1 MSRLITQSLYEEPG
15 ASTTLM
21 IAHIECDTAADL
33 PAPTDFP
40 GITLLLSSTAD
51 IVDTGES
58 YKMRSDGT
66 WILQPIAQADAYTRQ
81 QTDVLLQQRIPYM
94 LDGQIVQGDDLD
106 TFTSPGSWRC
116 SSTATN
122 YPPSTAHGR
131 LDVIE
136 IDSVN
141 GLMLQQ
147 VRCIGSLARTF
158 VRSMSSAS
166 PVAWQPWVEIDMIGR
181 LGTSIPSGADLND
194 YRTPGK
200 YYSPS
205 VSASQA
211 TINRPNYTPTTNI
224 RFFMEVSIGASTSM
238 FVQDLCALDMSTAN
252 YGALTCYRRIGNAT
266 SWGSW
271 YQFTATTIAPY
282 NPT

>member
-122 YPPSTAHGR
+122 YPPSTAQGR

-211 TINRPNYTPTTNI
+211 MR
-224 RFFMEVSIGASTSM
+224 
-238 FVQDLCALDMSTAN
+238 CALFWSKVE
-252 YGALTCYRRIGNAT
+252 
-266 SWGSW
+266 S
-271 YQFTATTIAPY
+271 FTLSLKLMISAIWVRSKSESARPA
-282 NPT
+282 